1 MSRDAFHLLNGILYF
16 FLAISP
22 VKFQGRKHQPLFRNR
37 LSLLYT
43 DGLLSALL
51 PCTDSHHR

>member
-22 VKFQGRKHQPLFRNR
+22 AIFQGRKHQPLFHNR
-37 LSLLYT
+37 PLLLYT
-43 DGLLSALL
+43 DGLLLALL
-51 PCTDSHHR
+51 PYTDLRRR